1 MSLCPDDPE
10 ADDVNDERKADSPRR
25 APADQFAGELNEE
38 ALERQVRQMKAALIV
53 KLDKKTGKKT
63 PNYIVRVAEGKAS

>member
-1 MSLCPDDPE
+1 MSTTSQRRT
-10 ADDVNDERKADSPRR
+10 AQDESQKTTSPTKA
-25 APADQFAGELNEE
+25 NEE

-63 PNYIVRVAEGKAS
+63 PDYIVRVAEGKAS

>member
-1 MSLCPDDPE
+1 MSKTS
-10 ADDVNDERKADSPRR
+10 ERRIAQSESQKTPSLTMA
-25 APADQFAGELNEE
+25 NEE

-63 PNYIVRVAEGKAS
+63 PDYIVRVAEGKAS